1 MPYFKRDKAAANVQE
16 ADWRKLVKLAQR
28 QFEYVPKPCAYC
40 GITMTLNTQE
50 TQGNVTNETKDHIT
64 PRCKGGV
71 ITVACCEGCN
81 RDKHHLSMNEWRCVL
96 MFRRRRPVVFYFE
109 RIAAQNALVNLSSLL
124 SRLLSC

>member
-50 TQGNVTNETKDHIT
+50 TQGNVTNETRDHIT
-64 PRCKGGV
+64 PRCKGGT

-81 RDKHHLSMNEWRCVL
+81 RDKHHLSLSEYRAVLCV
-96 MFRRRRPVVFYFE
+96 RRRTLHLFHFE
-109 RIAAQNALVNLSSLL
+109 RQAARIWLTRAAMLL
-124 SRLLSC
+124 TRFAI